1 MTEAAASLS
10 ESSDQ
15 ELWKTHPNRD
25 RILLVIGAIACYVI
39 FRFVASLLGVPR
51 DPGFD
56 ASLLHQPSSLL
67 VIVVVVATLVACTL
81 LGSLVAG
88 IVHFEAGLFC
98 ACVGLIA
105 LSVRGGPMRDTIIN
119 ARGSGV
125 FVMLAIELLLLSA
138 GIAVAW
144 ITLLVL
150 REQGWLRGDEE
161 RATHIDREEIPSQ
174 TALAIG
180 VQIAVMFVMMLL
192 LSGTDQKGQAIWS
205 VAIAAMLGT
214 LAAHSL
220 FPIRPAAWF
229 LIGPLLLGV
238 VGYIAASATG
248 GYSSLGQ
255 VGGFFPPL
263 ARPLPLDYAAM
274 GPAGA
279 LFGYW
284 ISRNWY
290 LEREGLPESE
300 EQVEQALEQR

>member
-1 MTEAAASLS
+1 MSELAAGLS
-10 ESSDQ
+10 ETFAEDV
-15 ELWKTHPNRD
+15 WKAHTNRD
-25 RILLVIGAIACYVI
+25 RVLLVIGAIACYAI

-56 ASLLHQPSSLL
+56 ASLLHQPASLV
-67 VIVVVVATLVACTL
+67 VIVAVVATLLACTL

-105 LSVRGGPMRDTIIN
+105 LSVRGGPMRDTLIV

-125 FVMLAIELLLLSA
+125 FVLLAIELLLLSA
-138 GIAVAW
+138 GIAIAW
-144 ITLLVL
+144 IALLVL
-150 REQGWLRGDEE
+150 REQGWLRGDQQ

-192 LSGTDQKGQAIWS
+192 LAETDDKGQAVWS
-205 VAIAAMLGT
+205 VAIAATLGT

-238 VGYIAASATG
+238 VGYLVASATG
-248 GYSSLGQ
+248 GYSPLGH
-255 VGGFFPPL
+255 VGGLLPPL

-284 ISRNWY
+284 ISRNWL
-290 LEREGLPESE
+290 LERETLPETE